1 MELSG
6 GKIVCES
13 LIREGVDLIF
23 GLPGGAILPLYQTL
37 PDYPQLRHVLV
48 RHEQAAAMAAD
59 GYSRATG
66 KVGVAWATSG
76 PGATNLCTGLASA
89 MMDSIPMVAITGQVA
104 RAAIGKDAF
113 QETDVTGVTLP
124 ITKHNYLVMRADE
137 IAETIHEAFYIAKSG
152 KPGPVLVDIPKDVFT
167 EIADFKYPETINIP
181 WTPPS
186 LDGDVSQIK
195 SAIQLISK
203 SERPVILTGHGLV
216 MSGGST
222 ELIEFAERA
231 DIPVVSTFLGLSGF
245 PEDHP
250 LYIGMPGMHGAAYAS
265 MAIDEAD
272 LIIAVGMRFDDRV
285 TGNLQSFAPKAKVIH
300 IEIDP
305 AEIGKNVRAT
315 VPIVGDAKRVLQ
327 QMLRVVEPGSH
338 AEWLGYL
345 EQLRRE
351 HPLYVRETDKLL
363 PQYIIEKLSDLTD
376 GRAII
381 CTGVGQHQMW
391 VGQLYKFL
399 EPNLLISSGGSGA
412 MGFEVP
418 AALGAKMGR
427 PDKDVWTI
435 AGDGGFQMTMNELAT
450 MVENNVPVKIILINN
465 HQLGMVVQWQ
475 RIFYNRSFVAT
486 QYTGNPDFVKLAEA
500 YGIPARRI
508 TDKSEVVDSLAW
520 AKEEDGPVLLDFW
533 VDEEENVYPM
543 IPPGLSMK
551 DIIEDPNI
559 NLLKVPDAL

>member
-1 MELSG
+1 
-6 GKIVCES
+6 
-13 LIREGVDLIF
+13 
-23 GLPGGAILPLYQTL
+23 
-37 PDYPQLRHVLV
+37 
-48 RHEQAAAMAAD
+48 
-59 GYSRATG
+59 
-66 KVGVAWATSG
+66 
-76 PGATNLCTGLASA
+76 
-89 MMDSIPMVAITGQVA
+89 MMDSVPMVAITGQVA

-124 ITKHNYLVMRADE
+124 VTKHNYLVMNASE
-137 IAETIHEAFYIAKSG
+137 IAEAIHEAFFIAKSG

-167 EIADFKYPETINIP
+167 EMAEFKYPEKINIP
-181 WTPPS
+181 WSPPS
-186 LDGDVSQIK
+186 LDGDISQIN
-195 SAIQLISK
+195 SAIQLISQAD
-203 SERPVILTGHGLV
+203 RPVILTGHGLV
-216 MSGGST
+216 LSGGST
-222 ELIEFAERA
+222 ELIEFAERT

-272 LIIAVGMRFDDRV
+272 LIVAVGMRFDDRV
-285 TGNLQSFAPKAKVIH
+285 TGNVEKFAPKAKIIH

-327 QMLRVVEPGSH
+327 QLLRAVESGSH
-338 AEWLGYL
+338 PDWLGYL
-345 EQLRRE
+345 EQLRRD

-363 PQYIIEKLSDLTD
+363 PQYIIEKLSDLTG

-475 RIFYNRSFVAT
+475 RIFYNRNFVAT

-508 TDKSEVVDSLAW
+508 NEKSEVVDSLAW
-520 AKEEDGPVLLDFW
+520 AKNESGPVLLDFW

-559 NLLKVPDAL
+559 NLTKVLDAR